1 MTVNS
6 TNGKTKVHTFKD
18 IIDIRKYCEKITCVP
33 YPKESDQPLKIQELV
48 IMQQH
53 FFMAATLRDILRR
66 FLKKNAPFWER
77 LPEKVQLY
85 MLDVHH
91 AIGILELLRLLI
103 DEHGLTF

>member
-1 MTVNS
+1 
-6 TNGKTKVHTFKD
+6 
-18 IIDIRKYCEKITCVP
+18 
-33 YPKESDQPLKIQELV
+33 
-48 IMQQH
+48 
-53 FFMAATLRDILRR
+53 MAATLRDILRR